1 MRKKNNFANDFI
13 KRQYTELILFN
24 LIAFFA
30 IFILLGVLA
39 VTSINNTFFNSI
51 KKDIIT
57 AEENIKESLEYSA
70 ESDRLIVRNNNN
82 ARIMMIFYTDD
93 EVFRYYSSNLLSYII
108 QDYDRF
114 SRINEGMLDPGD
126 YFDQSLWSEY
136 INAVAVAEENS
147 IFYIDTN
154 NLDNYVEFETVTN
167 GTQEYTFI
175 TRGFSMYNEDVPL
188 VKYVKILVMVNG
200 EVNSRNEI
208 VRIYMI
214 SAILMILAGAIA
226 SIILSITAMRPIIE
240 TLNKQMAF
248 VSDASHELRTP
259 LAIVQSKLENTL
271 TKSNLT
277 VYDVS
282 EDIAIS
288 LKEVAR
294 LNKLTT
300 DLLQLARS
308 DSSRDKINF
317 ENVNLTQIVRET
329 SDIFR
334 EMAAL
339 NKKEFTLE
347 LEEVN
352 AFVDRNKITQLLIII
367 LDNALR
373 YTNEKDEIKVSLTT
387 VNSDF
392 HLEITDT
399 GIGISEETK
408 KHIFE
413 RFYREDKAR
422 SRETGGNGLGLAIA
436 KTIVEEHMGKIVA
449 DHHEPKGTKI
459 SIIIP
464 KRLKSNEKKKK

>member
-1 MRKKNNFANDFI
+1 MKKKNNFAKDFI
-13 KRQYTELILFN
+13 KKQYAELILFN

-30 IFILLGVLA
+30 ILILLGVLA
-39 VTSINNTFFNSI
+39 ITSINNTFFNNI
-51 KKDIIT
+51 KKDIIV

-82 ARIMMIFYTDD
+82 ARIMMIFYTND
-93 EVFRYYSSNLLSYII
+93 EVFRYYSSNLLSYVIE
-108 QDYDRF
+108 DYDRF
-114 SRINEGMLDPGD
+114 SRINDGVIGPED
-126 YFDQSLWSEY
+126 YFDQNLWNEY
-136 INAVAVAEENS
+136 INAVAIAEENS
-147 IFYIDTN
+147 IFRIDTN

-167 GTQEYTFI
+167 GNQEYTFI
-175 TRGFSMYNEDVPL
+175 TRSFSMYHKNVPP

-200 EVNSRNEI
+200 EVNSRDEI
-208 VRIYMI
+208 VRIYI
-214 SAILMILAGAIA
+214 LSAILMILTGAIA

-240 TLNKQMAF
+240 TLNKQMVF

-259 LAIVQSKLENTL
+259 LAIVQSKLENIL

-300 DLLQLARS
+300 DLLQLAKS
-308 DSSRDKINF
+308 DSSRDKIAF

-329 SDIFR
+329 SAIF
-334 EMAAL
+334 EETAAL
-339 NKKEFTLE
+339 HKKEFILE

-352 AFVDRNKITQLLIII
+352 AFVDRNKMTQLLIVI

-373 YTNEKDEIKVSLTT
+373 YTNEGDEIRVSLMT
-387 VNSDF
+387 VNNDF

-436 KTIVEEHMGKIVA
+436 KTIVEEHMGKISA

-459 SIIIP
+459 SIVIP
-464 KRLKSNEKKKK
+464 KRLKNQ